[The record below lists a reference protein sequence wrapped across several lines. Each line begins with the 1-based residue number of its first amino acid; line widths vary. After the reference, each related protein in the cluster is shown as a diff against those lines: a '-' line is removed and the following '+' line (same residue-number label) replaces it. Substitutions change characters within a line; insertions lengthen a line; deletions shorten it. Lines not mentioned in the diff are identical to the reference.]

1 MIIMSIPLIS
11 RLENLELSQ
20 DKKIPPPIIHN
31 DLRRPGVIATLSQR
45 SAEHDKFL
53 LQYPVPAYH
62 DIVKATKE
70 NAVVLD
76 LLKNFGHEQHAN
88 LINHGEKVPG
98 SFVSSLDCL
107 DGETEVNYLRA
118 AKKFVDM
125 NSTRT
130 SAAWAT
136 NEFKDGVLMQRGPLC
151 EGTLAW
157 LIHSPTD
164 NQVDAA
170 ARLLYTLAAMYISP
184 KTVQAYG
191 ANQKFKTKQL
201 VEIFATSRI
210 PGEVI
215 DELRTHPS
223 STHAVVWSQAERTRS
238 TLSILE
244 AGPYHHPCWQITSR
258 VYSVFLRK
266 SQHSLRLR
274 PGPLYVPGLSGQQEG
289 RRSFLPM
296 PLH

>member
-1 MIIMSIPLIS
+1 MSIPLIS

-136 NEFKDGVLMQRGPLC
+136 NAFKDGVLMQRGPLC